1 MFHYA
6 QHFST
11 FSGRIIMSHIWF
23 CQYYFRYKNEQ
34 VEFSKHTKT
43 WISIWMWENW
53 NLKCYCC
60 DHNDEA
66 FTLKRFRR
74 WSTKTDS
81 HNLFTQSLVSL
92 EWELVH
98 LNTKVSFIVMTK
110 SVRKH
115 TTGELII
122 VKIPIFQWC
131 YCYCRFFAQ
140 NEKRFNMINRFGII
154 NDWNMR
160 SQTKEK
166 RFLWLPQRKSLF
178 IRINVKDVRCF
189 FYKIYQNLSN
199 LLDITGTPTQIFLI
213 FRKKIR
219 SEALWLCVFGI
230 LLVHY
235 PRLYLFT
242 SREIFMNWNV

>member
-11 FSGRIIMSHIWF
+11 FSGRTIMSHIWF

-60 DHNDEA
+60 DHNDGA

-81 HNLFTQSLVSL
+81 HNLFAQSL

-131 YCYCRFFAQ
+131 YCYCHSLKMKNALTWSTDS
-140 NEKRFNMINRFGII
+140 ESLMTEIWEAKRRKRDFY
-154 NDWNMR
+154 DCR
-160 SQTKEK
+160 SG
-166 RFLWLPQRKSLF
+166 
-178 IRINVKDVRCF
+178 
-189 FYKIYQNLSN
+189 NLYS
-199 LLDITGTPTQIFLI
+199 F
-213 FRKKIR
+213 
-219 SEALWLCVFGI
+219 E
-230 LLVHY
+230 
-235 PRLYLFT
+235 
-242 SREIFMNWNV
+242 